1 VNRRVLL
8 MTISWVGALAG
19 LTLLTLALAANT
31 PVQAIMAD
39 SSVSVS
45 VTESG
50 FAPSVVTITVGTAV
64 VWTNLTQE
72 TVHLVSGEPYRICL
86 PLVLRNVSDTRVTAT
101 SPPMAGTGVTRR
113 QGNWGNVDIAPGE
126 SYTHTFATAGNYP
139 YFLAGHPDRTG
150 LVVVQGAPPAPD
162 FALGVQP
169 LAQEVAQGESV
180 TYTVAVTALHGFA
193 DSVVLDV
200 GGVPAGTASSWTTN
214 PLTPTD
220 DTTLIITPSISSST
234 GTFTLVIT
242 GTGGGQVQTATA
254 TLSVVPHPDFVLG
267 VQPSVQEVMQGESVT
282 YTVAV
287 TALYGFAEPIALT
300 VGNIPAGTTV
310 SWASN
315 PLIPTADTTLT
326 ITPSMSTPTDTYAL
340 VITGTGGGLAHDTP
354 FTLTVL
360 SVSIMPQP
368 GTWSCSAGPGITI
381 RFTVSADSRSVS
393 DGYVGISCGSNSIPG
408 PVPIADDEFRLQN
421 SEGHI
426 DVAFDSDTHGQGN
439 WLIFLSSSCWAMG
452 TTHCS
457 P

>member
-1 VNRRVLL
+1 MHKKVLL
-8 MTISWVGALAG
+8 TTISWVGALAG
-19 LTLLTLALAANT
+19 LTLLTLALTANT

-64 VWTNLTQE
+64 VWTNHTQE

-86 PLVLRNVSDTRVTAT
+86 PLVLRNASDTRVTAT
-101 SPPMAGTGVTRR
+101 SPPMAGTVVTRQ
-113 QGNWGNVDIAPGE
+113 QGNWGNVDIVPGE

-150 LVVVQGAPPAPD
+150 LIVVQGAPPAPD

-180 TYTVAVTALHGFA
+180 TF
-193 DSVVLDV
+193 
-200 GGVPAGTASSWTTN
+200 
-214 PLTPTD
+214 
-220 DTTLIITPSISSST
+220 
-234 GTFTLVIT
+234 
-242 GTGGGQVQTATA
+242 
-254 TLSVVPHPDFVLG
+254 
-267 VQPSVQEVMQGESVT
+267 
-282 YTVAV
+282 TVAV

-300 VGNIPAGTTV
+300 VGNIPAGTTA

-326 ITPSMSTPTDTYAL
+326 ITPSMSTPADTYTL
-340 VITGTGGGLAHDTP
+340 VITGTGGGLVHSTP

-360 SVSIMPQP
+360 SGGIMPQP
-368 GTWSCSAGPGITI
+368 GTWSCSAGPGTTI
-381 RFTVSADSRSVS
+381 RFTVSADSLSAS
-393 DGYVGISCGSNSIPG
+393 DGYVRISCGSNSIPG
-408 PVPIADDEFRLQN
+408 PVPIADDEFRLMN

-426 DVAFDSDTHGQGN
+426 SVAFDSDTHGQGG
-439 WLIFLSSSCWAMG
+439 WSIYLSSSCWAMG